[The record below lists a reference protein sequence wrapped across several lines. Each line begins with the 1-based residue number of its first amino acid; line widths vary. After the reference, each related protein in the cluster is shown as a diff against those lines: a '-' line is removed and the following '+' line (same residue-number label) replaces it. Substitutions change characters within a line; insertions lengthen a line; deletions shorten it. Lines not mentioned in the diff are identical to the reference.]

1 MSMCINDSNNVDF
14 DLKSPIAKIKLRQIE
29 ALYGMLMCELCIHYG
44 LSHCFLA
51 KDLSHLSCSLNWLFT
66 DALMFIPCYTKAS
79 CTF

>member
-1 MSMCINDSNNVDF
+1 MIGSSNNGDF
-14 DLKSPIAKIKLRQIE
+14 DLKLPIAKIKLRQIE
-29 ALYGMLMCELCIHYG
+29 AHTVCLMCELCIHYG